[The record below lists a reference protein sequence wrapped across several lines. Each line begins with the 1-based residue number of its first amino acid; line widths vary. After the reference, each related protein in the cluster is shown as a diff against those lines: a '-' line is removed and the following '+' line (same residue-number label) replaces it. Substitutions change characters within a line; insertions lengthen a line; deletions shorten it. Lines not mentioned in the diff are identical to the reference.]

1 MNNKINKDQLEE
13 LERRIGY
20 GFSSPQYL
28 SRALTHASAAKHTKD
43 GHQYERLEFLG
54 DRVLGLV
61 VSELLFETFPEA
73 AEGEL
78 SLRLNALVNG
88 KTCALVADQISLH
101 EFIRTGSDLKHLT
114 SKRMQGVRADVV
126 EAVIAAIYLD
136 GGLDAASK
144 VVRKLWGDRLF
155 LADAARRDSK
165 TALQEWAHSNNCG
178 TPTYELLSQQ
188 GPDHDPVFTVRVIL
202 ENAEGSEGKGRSKR
216 SAEQNA
222 ARIVLERENVWKAEN
237 EQSK

>member
-1 MNNKINKDQLEE
+1 MKNNISKQQLDE

-20 GFSSPQYL
+20 KFDSPQHL
-28 SRALTHASAAKHTKD
+28 GRALTHASATKHNVD
-43 GHQYERLEFLG
+43 GQQYERLEFLG

-61 VSELLFETFPEA
+61 VSELLFETFPDA

-88 KTCALVADQISLH
+88 KTCALIADQISLH
-101 EFIRTGSDLKHLT
+101 EFIRAGADLKHLT

-126 EAVIAAIYLD
+126 EAVIAAVYLD
-136 GGLDAASK
+136 GGLSEASK

-165 TALQEWAHSNNCG
+165 TALQEWAHSNKCS
-178 TPTYELLSQQ
+178 TPTYELVNQQ
-188 GPDHDPVFTVRVIL
+188 GPDHDPVFTVKVIL
-202 ENAEGSEGKGRSKR
+202 ENHEGCEGKGRSKR

-222 ARIVLERENVWKAEN
+222 ARIILEREGIWDAE
-237 EQSK
+237 EKQST

>member
-1 MNNKINKDQLEE
+1 MEE
-13 LERRIGY
+13 LESRLGY
-20 GFSSPQYL
+20 QFKSPQQL
-28 SRALTHASAAKHTKD
+28 SRALTHASATKFNKD
-43 GHQYERLEFLG
+43 GQQYERLEFLG

-61 VSELLFETFPEA
+61 VSELLFETFPDA

-126 EAVIAAIYLD
+126 EAVIAAIFLD
-136 GGLDAASK
+136 GGLANASN

-165 TALQEWAHSNNCG
+165 TALQEWAHANNCG
-178 TPTYELLSQQ
+178 TPTYELVNQQ
-188 GPDHDPVFTVRVIL
+188 GPDHDPVFTVKVIL
-202 ENAEGSEGKGRSKR
+202 QDYQGSEGKGRSKR
-216 SAEQNA
+216 SAEQHA
-222 ARIVLERENVWKAEN
+222 ARIVLEREGVWQAE
-237 EQSK
+237 EIQSQ

>member
-1 MNNKINKDQLEE
+1 MNNKISKDQLEE

-20 GFSSPQYL
+20 GFSSLQYL
-28 SRALTHASAAKHTKD
+28 SRALTHASAAIHTKD

-126 EAVIAAIYLD
+126 EAVIAAVYLD
-136 GGLDAASK
+136 GGLKAASK

-165 TALQEWAHSNNCG
+165 TALQEWAHSNKCG
-178 TPTYELLSQQ
+178 TPTYQLVGQQ
-188 GPDHDPVFTVRVIL
+188 GPDHDPVFTVKVVL

-222 ARIVLERENVWKAEN
+222 AQSVLERENVWQAKD